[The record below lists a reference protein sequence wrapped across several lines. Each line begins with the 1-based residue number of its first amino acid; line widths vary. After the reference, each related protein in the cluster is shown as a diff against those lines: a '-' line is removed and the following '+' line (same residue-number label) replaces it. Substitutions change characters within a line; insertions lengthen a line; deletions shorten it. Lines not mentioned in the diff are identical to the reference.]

1 VPNLHL
7 GNGLQNDTPSRQNDF
22 TLNTRSGDEK
32 LSRFQLRA
40 AAAEFSKFKFYG
52 ISRRLFL
59 SKFLVEK
66 SENIDFSR
74 RFGCLLRR
82 RERKH
87 RVPFYRFPKGI
98 TFAFIKFR
106 KLILL
111 SFLFVA
117 IKNSK
122 FLELKNALITNLF

>member
-1 VPNLHL
+1 MP
-7 GNGLQNDTPSRQNDF
+7 PP
-22 TLNTRSGDEK
+22 
-32 LSRFQLRA
+32 
-40 AAAEFSKFKFYG
+40 
-52 ISRRLFL
+52 IFL
-59 SKFLVEK
+59 SKFLGEM
-66 SENIDFSR
+66 SENIDF
-74 RFGCLLRR
+74 LRGSGYFLPLPR
-82 RERKH
+82 REYRAA
-87 RVPFYRFPKGI
+87 FYTLCKGI